1 MSQALTLAELKEK
14 RKRVE
19 KELQELESKMK
30 EIMERYNEI
39 MQEEKRLYDELRKCQ
54 MKGDYYAYSRIE
66 MRLNVVSRNR
76 REIENLKSET
86 ERRIKG
92 YREDLERI
100 DKRIEFLKPREV
112 KFIVEKP
119 PS

>member
-14 RKRVE
+14 RKWVE
-19 KELQELESKMK
+19 KELEELQVKMK
-30 EIMERYNEI
+30 EILQKYNEI
-39 MQEEKRLYDELRKCQ
+39 LQEEKRLYEELRKCQ
-54 MKGDYYAYSRIE
+54 RKGDFYAYSRIE

-76 REIENLKSET
+76 REIENLKAET

-92 YREDLERI
+92 YKEDLERI

-112 KFIVEKP
+112 KFVVEKP